1 MESDGRERGIYALST
16 KIEGLNVFV
25 AEDSNSNYLLI
36 NTTLEK
42 SALIHVFSGMEAVGK
57 AQAQLFSV
65 ALMDTKYL

>member
-16 KIEGLNVFV
+16 KVEGLNVFV

-42 SALIHVFSGMEAVGK
+42 NALIHFFSEWKLLGK
-57 AQAQLFSV
+57 LKHSCLV
-65 ALMDTKYL
+65 LLLWIRKYL